1 MKYNIFEFSQEVAL
15 TFKRDAE
22 VITNGK
28 KSIKTSRLDVTDLLI
43 LQVVADFMN
52 RKSIIKQIIDDKIY
66 FWISYKCI
74 LDDLPI
80 LDIKKQAFTDRL
92 NKLVLFELLE
102 KSIVKNEQG
111 SFSFYR
117 IGDKYESLKYKK
129 DECYSKCKKIDKIV
143 PHNKK
148 NSEHIPYRTQL
159 LDKKWKLLS
168 RKIKKRDGFKCAI
181 CGSDVNL
188 QVHHKKYKK
197 GLMAWEYS
205 DSDLITL
212 CGKCHKK
219 IHNIK

>member
-22 VITNGK
+22 VIINGK
-28 KSIKTSRLDVTDLLI
+28 KSIKTLSLDVTDLLI

-117 IGDKYESLKYKK
+117 IGDKYESLKY
-129 DECYSKCKKIDKIV
+129 
-143 PHNKK
+143 
-148 NSEHIPYRTQL
+148 
-159 LDKKWKLLS
+159 
-168 RKIKKRDGFKCAI
+168 
-181 CGSDVNL
+181 
-188 QVHHKKYKK
+188 
-197 GLMAWEYS
+197 
-205 DSDLITL
+205 
-212 CGKCHKK
+212 
-219 IHNIK
+219 